1 MSLTFKNVWGILLQI
16 AAVATRFLLL
26 LLAMALPSQAILD
39 LNGNGVSDLW
49 EERYNA
55 GNPFSTFD
63 PIADPDGDGW
73 ANEIEAVAGTDPLN
87 GTSPVGCVR
96 PVITH
101 IPAVYTT
108 GTAGELVV
116 VTPEAITL
124 NWPTVVGKIH
134 TLQYSPDLSPQ
145 SWILVRNYFNTN
157 GNPIT
162 RGIQLAATA
171 GTRPDTGFWRV
182 VIKDMDSDNDRLT
195 NTEES
200 LLGTHPSR
208 RDSDGDGVSDWDEV
222 TVSFTNPLTAA
233 DADADTIPDDFEKA
247 LSAKLLNHNSNP
259 AAWATRYAGLIA
271 GNLDATH
278 DYTGDGTTAAQL
290 FVTLSGAG
298 SVDPQTTKYL
308 TERQATDA
316 KLEGFYI
323 APFGGN
329 PAQDNITF
337 TQTQFVYPF
346 TNISSNQV
354 DQAAATAAYLG
365 ARSSTAPWYRNT
377 NPASRAFNIYDIDG
391 MTSLSFFQALD
402 NMPTS
407 YNCRG
412 DITQERFRLCAMDLG
427 HEPLSIQLLRVTSQ
441 KPYTASNDPSS
452 APATILSVEP
462 LNIEIPANLLL
473 SDWVELKPPLTPN
486 AETTQSI
493 ATMEVTW
500 QPIDGWDN
508 VSDHIDPWTNK
519 TNGKRI
525 FPDFNDPADTEIRH
539 KLQVIVKSSPDLY
552 GQTIY
557 VKAFDVDDSTSEDF
571 DKDKYVNSSTYGQI
585 VNDTNGKAG
594 DDNLPDYQG
603 TQQNGQF
610 WNETTSAW
618 DGQTAHGIIDA
629 NGETKF
635 HFRVGMQP
643 GNNYR
648 VIASV
653 NNESMYAGVQ
663 TSDPTVPKYLGPE
676 LNQNGS
682 APASP
687 LLTVWRRLWV
697 ENDSMKAI
705 PVDPAP
711 YIYKRNDLSSNIAN
725 PIVNARTL
733 NSAETGTVF
742 SISPISD
749 ASSFLDLEHGRIIV
763 QSFTHDPV
771 TGTGEILEEH
781 LVSVSGNYTSVTVG
795 SQFRLYDDDDYGLNR
810 EPLPRT
816 DLVDDIIKEV
826 YKPAFIEV
834 VDAAEFNPETH
845 RSVTFHQ
852 NHPAATAVL
861 DPLHLVWEDAKDLS
875 DAKACW
881 VGNLIAG
888 YQTEHESD
896 KDPDLEDFDE
906 GGTPNSGRRYSV
918 VFVETIRDNRDV
930 LLRNSKFDN
939 TALNEEIKKNIKL
952 TAAHEL
958 GHTPGGGS
966 GSSHHS
972 EQQLMGKTG
981 YGEEN
986 GDSFSAK
993 SILRFR
999 KTNQWQQP

>member
-1 MSLTFKNVWGILLQI
+1 MSLTFKNFWSILLQT
-16 AAVATRFLLL
+16 AAAATRFLLL

-63 PIADPDGDGW
+63 PTADPDGDGW

-108 GTAGELVV
+108 GTAGELVI

-124 NWPTVVGKIH
+124 TWPTVVGKIH

-162 RGIQLAATA
+162 RGIQLAATD

-222 TVSFTNPLTAA
+222 TVNFTNPLTAA

-323 APFGGN
+323 APFSGN

-337 TQTQFVYPF
+337 TQTQFLYPF

-391 MTSLSFFQALD
+391 MTSLSYFQALN

-473 SDWVELKPPLTPN
+473 SDWVELKPSLTPN

-493 ATMEVTW
+493 TTMEVTW
-500 QPIDGWDN
+500 QPIDGWGN
-508 VSDHIDPWTNK
+508 VSDHIDPWTNM

-539 KLQVIVKSSPDLY
+539 KLQVIVKTSPDLY

-557 VKAFDVDDSTSEDF
+557 VKAFDVDDSTPETF
-571 DKDKYVNSSTYGQI
+571 DHVASGTAPVIDI
-585 VNDTNGKAG
+585 NDKAG
-594 DDNLPDYQG
+594 DDNLNDYLL
-603 TQQNGQF
+603 TPQNGQF
-610 WNETTSAW
+610 WNETTSTWGGNIAQ
-618 DGQTAHGIIDA
+618 GTVDA
-629 NGETKF
+629 NGEAKF

-648 VIASV
+648 VVASV

-663 TSDPTVPKYLGPE
+663 TSDSTAAKYLGPE
-676 LNQNGS
+676 SSLTGG
-682 APASP
+682 ATASP

-697 ENDSMKAI
+697 ENDSMQKISEDAFGN
-705 PVDPAP
+705 
-711 YIYKRNDLSSNIAN
+711 KRNDLNSE
-725 PIVNARTL
+725 IVNPVILRVDPLGAVLGKT
-733 NSAETGTVF
+733 EFEIGHV
-742 SISPISD
+742 SD
-749 ASSFLDLEHGRIIV
+749 LSSFSNPQNGRFKVGGVSYPMITTRTIAEDFD
-763 QSFTHDPV
+763 QAPESYV
-771 TGTGEILEEH
+771 TISAVHPPINAGMG
-781 LVSVSGNYTSVTVG
+781 Y
-795 SQFRLYDDDDYGLNR
+795 RLYDDDDFGLNR
-810 EPLPRT
+810 DPLPRT
-816 DLVDDIIKEV
+816 DLIDEIIKNV
-826 YKPAFIEV
+826 YKPAFIDV
-834 VDAAEFNPETH
+834 VSAAAWNASKEITFYRNAPELVGALRLSFGVWADALEPELVG
-845 RSVTFHQ
+845 SE
-852 NHPAATAVL
+852 NLWCATV
-861 DPLHLVWEDAKDLS
+861 V
-875 DAKACW
+875 
-881 VGNLIAG
+881 AG
-888 YQTEHESD
+888 YQGNVNEDSDPKTEGPPTEGITPVRMIAGAPYTH
-896 KDPDLEDFDE
+896 DE
-906 GGTPNSGRRYSV
+906 ARYSIV
-918 VFVETIRDNRDV
+918 WVENVRDTLDE
-930 LLRNSKFDN
+930 LFRNPSSDLVSLN
-939 TALNEEIKKNIKL
+939 TELDRRIKL
-952 TAAHEL
+952 TAAHEI
-958 GHTPGGGS
+958 GH
-966 GSSHHS
+966 
-972 EQQLMGKTG
+972 
-981 YGEEN
+981 
-986 GDSFSAK
+986 
-993 SILRFR
+993 
-999 KTNQWQQP
+999 QPRTARHGVC